1 VIFSPPYLMF
11 PGDRLSLHF
20 HPEHLA
26 DLKASG
32 LTDDTIRSAGVYSL
46 SPNFISHFFSRT
58 GKTKY
63 LPKVN
68 SALCFPYQG
77 GTFARIKLFPA
88 LGKWKYSQPKG
99 TSAHL
104 YMPFPIKDGTLLIPE
119 GEKKCLAAYQHGLN
133 AVGIGGVWNWI
144 SKGEPIDDLSLIEWE
159 GRNTII
165 VPDSDVWK
173 RPDLLRAI
181 YAFGRE
187 LRNQGASVQVAQ
199 IPDGNA
205 KVGFDDY
212 LLGGGDVEELETLT
226 LGQRAF
232 RPCQFWYGK
241 WKTRKVIAA

>member
-1 VIFSPPYLMF
+1 MF
-11 PGDRLSLHF
+11 PEDRLSLHF
-20 HPEHLA
+20 HPEHWA

-144 SKGEPIDDLSLIEWE
+144 SKGKPIDDLTLIEWE
-159 GRNTII
+159 DREAVI
-165 VPDSDVWK
+165 VPDSDVFE

-181 YAFGRE
+181 YALGRE
-187 LRNQGASVQVAQ
+187 LRNQGATVQIAQ
-199 IPDGNA
+199 IPHDNA
-205 KVGFDDY
+205 KAGLDDY
-212 LLGGGDVEELETLT
+212 LLAGGDIQDLEIFGLD
-226 LGQRAF
+226 QRVF
-232 RPCQFWYGK
+232 GSCRFWYGK
-241 WKTRKVIAA
+241 WKLKGALEAA